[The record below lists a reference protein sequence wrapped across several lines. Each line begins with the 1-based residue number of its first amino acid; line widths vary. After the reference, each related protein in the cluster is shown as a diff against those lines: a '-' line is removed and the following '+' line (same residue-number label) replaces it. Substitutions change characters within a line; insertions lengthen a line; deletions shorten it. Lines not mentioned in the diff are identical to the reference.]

1 MSTPSALLRCQTPV
15 ITLGSMS
22 EEANRLAAVQ
32 RGTEAF
38 NRRDAEG
45 MIEELDAEI
54 EWTDALLQ
62 VLLGGE
68 EQTYRG
74 HEGVRD
80 LMRQQDQLFSEFS
93 TEYSEVRQRGDKIVA
108 VGIWRTRGRSSGVP
122 METPVATLIEFKG
135 AKAIRLRTYLDPDE
149 GLEAAGLSK

>member
-1 MSTPSALLRCQTPV
+1 M
-15 ITLGSMS
+15 
-22 EEANRLAAVQ
+22 Q

-45 MIEELDAEI
+45 VIEELDAEI
-54 EWTDALLQ
+54 EWTDTLLQ
-62 VLLGGE
+62 LLLGGG
-68 EQTYRG
+68 EQTYHG

-80 LMRQQDQLFSEFS
+80 LMRMQDELFSEFI
-93 TEYSEVRQRGDKIVA
+93 TEHSEVRELGDKMVG

-135 AKAIRLRTYLDPDE
+135 AKAIRVRTYLNPDE
-149 GLEAAGLSK
+149 GLEAAGLTE

>member
-1 MSTPSALLRCQTPV
+1 MLVTLR
-15 ITLGSMS
+15 GMS
-22 EEANRLAAVQ
+22 EENAERRAAMQ

-38 NRRDAEG
+38 NRRDVEG
-45 MIEELDAEI
+45 LIEELDAEI

-68 EQTYRG
+68 EQTYHG

-80 LMRQQDQLFSEFS
+80 LMREQDKLFSEFS
-93 TEYSEVRQRGDKIVA
+93 TEYSEVRERGDKMVA

-149 GLEAAGLSK
+149 GLESAGLSD